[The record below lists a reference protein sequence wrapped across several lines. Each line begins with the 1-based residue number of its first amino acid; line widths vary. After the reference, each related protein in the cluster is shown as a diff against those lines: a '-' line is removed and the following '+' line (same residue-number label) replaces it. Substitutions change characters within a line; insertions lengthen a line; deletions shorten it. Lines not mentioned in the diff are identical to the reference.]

1 MQIGAT
7 GTSSFSAVNSY
18 AQAQA
23 TPQPIDAVQ
32 DRARAAP
39 VQTQVAVR
47 QLDTSNQRTNNDVKR
62 EEVQARASVG
72 PQRDGSA
79 PRPGSLLD
87 IRV

>member
-23 TPQPIDAVQ
+23 TPLPVDAAQ
-32 DRARAAP
+32 GRLQASP
-39 VQTQVAVR
+39 VQTQAAVR
-47 QLDTSNQRTNNDVKR
+47 QLDTSNQRTSNDVKR